1 MKKLSVALFL
11 AVAAAVLWP
20 AASFALAR
28 GAAAPPRPAHL
39 RLALSAKSR
48 AAVAP
53 AFAPRRASDRSM
65 AVRAATGLCT
75 VTGHAFDFAGNPL
88 AGVEVDLWYSDTG
101 GFWVDTNANGMFT
114 FASVPEA
121 TSGELVVWP
130 DSSGN
135 TVLYSINDTFTAA
148 GPNDFTLRPG
158 MTGAEVAKT
167 SDKNWNGFTSFRLD
181 TWGSAGGGST
191 VINSDS
197 GFGFVMAPDY
207 DYAVAYPWDN
217 QGIEWNAASALPVT
231 PGMSDGLTMVFDQA
245 NGRSTYVG
253 APYWVSGKPGTK
265 ATVVLKNWPAG
276 YHAGL
281 YGISES
287 PSGKQKVLRQPWK
300 LSGSYQLRNVSVTI
314 PSTATPGYDYDVH
327 VSRTDDGSMLDI
339 TTYFQVASLKASPT
353 SIRHGGAVRLSGI
366 IPTQG
371 HMGST
376 VGKSKSVILYQ
387 RTRAAGPPTAWNA
400 AAKGWHKVATLKAN
414 GLGKYASR
422 LLHPKRTTWYVVRY
436 PGDTWYYAGYT
447 SVLKVAVR

>member
-1 MKKLSVALFL
+1 MKKLSLALFL
-11 AVAAAVLWP
+11 ALAAAVLWP
-20 AASFALAR
+20 AASFALAH
-28 GAAAPPRPAHL
+28 GAAAPPRAAHV

-48 AAVAP
+48 TAVAP

-65 AVRAATGLCT
+65 AVRAATGPCI

-101 GFWVDTNANGMFT
+101 GFWVDTDANGMFT

-167 SDKNWNGFTSFRLD
+167 SDKNWNGFASFRLD

-245 NGRSTYVG
+245 NGRSAYVG
-253 APYWVSGKPGTK
+253 APYWVSGKPGIK

-276 YHAGL
+276 YHADL

-287 PSGKQKVLRQPWK
+287 PSGKVNALRKPLT
-300 LSGSYQLRNVSVTI
+300 LSGSHQLRNVSVTI
-314 PSTATPGYDYDVH
+314 PSTATPGYDYDIH
-327 VSRTDDGSMLDI
+327 VSRIDDGSMLDI
-339 TTYFQVASLKASPT
+339 TTSFQVASLKASPT
-353 SIRHGGAVRLSGI
+353 SIRHGGTVRLSGI
-366 IPTQG
+366 VPTQG
-371 HMGST
+371 HMGSKA
-376 VGKSKSVILYQ
+376 GKPKSVILYQ
-387 RTRAAGPPTAWNA
+387 RTKAAGPPTAWNA

-422 LLHPKRTTWYVVRY
+422 LLRPKRTTWYVVRY
-436 PGDTWYYAGYT
+436 PNDAWYWGAYT
-447 SVLKVAVR
+447 SVIRVAVK